1 MVLGVRVHGPD
12 VVDVE
17 VKLDET
23 FRSVP
28 VPEKL
33 GIPVLYK
40 TQSGTGGAAIICDLK
55 IEMHQMPIGTHGT
68 HSIFHF
74 VVLLKRI
81 SKHCNLLRR
90 PAPLLGFAE
99 LKSDSLYIY
108 IYYIVTSCQQG
119 LMIPLVLAVN
129 STFLNAQ
136 IPHCFW
142 DIYKHIYSSDFVGCG
157 FQITH
162 LFVLTSLTVN
172 SLFGWSNQAF
182 SSVNPNLQ
190 CSWTSNPPFSLFHF
204 NFTPVLGGSK
214 SFQVISNHSC
224 PKVSKNPIPSSE
236 NDQSRRGDD
245 SDIRSNVIVRFMAD
259 TSDGLAPAE
268 WQYGGRQGPAPPV
281 VLARKDQVGNAK
293 MPR

>member
-1 MVLGVRVHGPD
+1 MNHLQTKVETLGQATESTSAFRTDHCHRTATFQGISRQRTHLPAMVLGVRVHGPD

-108 IYYIVTSCQQG
+108 YIVTSCQQG

-142 DIYKHIYSSDFVGCG
+142 DIYI
-157 FQITH
+157 
-162 LFVLTSLTVN
+162 
-172 SLFGWSNQAF
+172 
-182 SSVNPNLQ
+182 
-190 CSWTSNPPFSLFHF
+190 
-204 NFTPVLGGSK
+204 
-214 SFQVISNHSC
+214 
-224 PKVSKNPIPSSE
+224 
-236 NDQSRRGDD
+236 
-245 SDIRSNVIVRFMAD
+245 
-259 TSDGLAPAE
+259 
-268 WQYGGRQGPAPPV
+268 
-281 VLARKDQVGNAK
+281 
-293 MPR
+293 

>member
-1 MVLGVRVHGPD
+1 MNHLQTKVETLGQATESTNRTATFQGISRQRIHLPAMVLGVRVHGPD

-40 TQSGTGGAAIICDLK
+40 TQSGTGGVTAIICDLLK

-74 VVLLKRI
+74 LVLL
-81 SKHCNLLRR
+81 
-90 PAPLLGFAE
+90 LGE
-99 LKSDSLYIY
+99 SQNIY
-108 IYYIVTSCQQG
+108 ILIYSHILWYSFVC
-119 LMIPLVLAVN
+119 AY
-129 STFLNAQ
+129 
-136 IPHCFW
+136 IPHCQFPLVW
-142 DIYKHIYSSDFVGCG
+142 MVKSGIFVGEPQSPM
-157 FQITH
+157 F
-162 LFVLTSLTVN
+162 LDVK
-172 SLFGWSNQAF
+172 
-182 SSVNPNLQ
+182 SSVFIVPFQFHSSFRWVQIISSHFKSLQ
-190 CSWTSNPPFSLFHF
+190 HVQKFLN
-204 NFTPVLGGSK
+204 
-214 SFQVISNHSC
+214 
-224 PKVSKNPIPSSE
+224 IPSLHPKTT
-236 NDQSRRGDD
+236 QSRRGDD

-293 MPR
+293 VMGGWNMLKPEPKNFWFTW

>member
-108 IYYIVTSCQQG
+108 II
-119 LMIPLVLAVN
+119 
-129 STFLNAQ
+129 
-136 IPHCFW
+136 
-142 DIYKHIYSSDFVGCG
+142 
-157 FQITH
+157 
-162 LFVLTSLTVN
+162 
-172 SLFGWSNQAF
+172 
-182 SSVNPNLQ
+182 
-190 CSWTSNPPFSLFHF
+190 
-204 NFTPVLGGSK
+204 
-214 SFQVISNHSC
+214 
-224 PKVSKNPIPSSE
+224 
-236 NDQSRRGDD
+236 
-245 SDIRSNVIVRFMAD
+245 
-259 TSDGLAPAE
+259 
-268 WQYGGRQGPAPPV
+268 
-281 VLARKDQVGNAK
+281 
-293 MPR
+293 